1 MIHRIKIEN
10 FKSLRS
16 VDLKLGRLNVF
27 IGTNASGKSNLYDAL
42 RVLKLIAGGFSIKEL
57 FEGIPYPVA
66 GETSPGVR
74 GGLANA
80 VYLGPGDVKPASS
93 MEISLELDLDAGIA
107 RAHYRIGFN
116 SRGEVTT
123 EKLARDGKEV
133 FLFDGYKPYFRY
145 PDGSVQDSSL
155 GSAGGSRLVEGFL
168 SGLAGAYKE
177 FVQNWREA
185 MQGMQFLEL
194 EPEVLRRYG
203 SAEETSAMGEHG
215 ENFASLVRYI
225 CSDPKRKASYLNWL
239 QELRPHEVDDVVTL
253 AGAKG
258 EPLFALREKE
268 RKFTADVLSDGTLRF
283 AALTAAFFRPAM
295 PAVLAIEEIENGI
308 HASRLRLLM
317 ELVRTQAPIAQ
328 TQVLATTHS
337 PLLSDWLNPEEYETT
352 FLCKR
357 DESTGESRILP
368 LRSVPHFNQVVGR
381 QPISELIAEGWMEAV
396 A

>member
-1 MIHRIKIEN
+1 
-10 FKSLRS
+10 
-16 VDLKLGRLNVF
+16 
-27 IGTNASGKSNLYDAL
+27 
-42 RVLKLIAGGFSIKEL
+42 
-57 FEGIPYPVA
+57 
-66 GETSPGVR
+66 
-74 GGLANA
+74 
-80 VYLGPGDVKPASS
+80 
-93 MEISLELDLDAGIA
+93 
-107 RAHYRIGFN
+107 
-116 SRGEVTT
+116 
-123 EKLARDGKEV
+123 
-133 FLFDGYKPYFRY
+133 
-145 PDGSVQDSSL
+145 
-155 GSAGGSRLVEGFL
+155 
-168 SGLAGAYKE
+168 
-177 FVQNWREA
+177 
-185 MQGMQFLEL
+185 
-194 EPEVLRRYG
+194 
-203 SAEETSAMGEHG
+203 
-215 ENFASLVRYI
+215 
-225 CSDPKRKASYLNWL
+225 
-239 QELRPHEVDDVVTL
+239 VDDVVTL